1 VNAFSAASFDRLLE
15 PVAEPVSLRR
25 TFSARASKRGVV
37 IEFRRVG
44 IVVAPWFCAIAAL
57 LERGGEL
64 HRRLGMDVRSVR
76 EAYQLDKDLTLND
89 NRGWRCRA

>member
-1 VNAFSAASFDRLLE
+1 
-15 PVAEPVSLRR
+15 
-25 TFSARASKRGVV
+25 
-37 IEFRRVG
+37 VG